1 MTPRRWAESGLRAL
15 DKPGSQSRGQPT
27 PPRGG
32 AGQAGPRSP
41 KEATPPCCMRPLFL
55 FSSISNRF
63 KIFLAHNHIPT
74 P

>member
-32 AGQAGPRSP
+32 AGQA
-41 KEATPPCCMRPLFL
+41 PLFQRSHASTLYVATLPL
-55 FSSISNRF
+55 FKYF
-63 KIFLAHNHIPT
+63 KPI
-74 P
+74 

>member
-32 AGQAGPRSP
+32 AGQAGPALP
-41 KEATPPCCMRPLFL
+41 KKPHLHVVCGH
-55 FSSISNRF
+55 SSSF
-63 KIFLAHNHIPT
+63 QVFQTDLKSF
-74 P
+74 

>member
-32 AGQAGPRSP
+32 AGQAPLSQRSHASTLYA
-41 KEATPPCCMRPLFL
+41 ATLPLFKY
-55 FSSISNRF
+55 F
-63 KIFLAHNHIPT
+63 KPI
-74 P
+74 

>member
-32 AGQAGPRSP
+32 AGQAPLSQEKPRLHVV
-41 KEATPPCCMRPLFL
+41 CGH
-55 FSSISNRF
+55 SSSF
-63 KIFLAHNHIPT
+63 QVFQTDLKSF
-74 P
+74 